1 MTFRKLKK
9 CPYCSG
15 DVRLMNHGGLY
26 YVDCGRYACDRVLI
40 TYYETPEE
48 AITGWNECEAE
59 RRGNEGKGELCR
71 KD

>member
-15 DVRLMNHGGLY
+15 EVKLMKLGSLY

-40 TYYETPEE
+40 TYYETPEK

-59 RRGNEGKGELCR
+59 RRGNEGKG
-71 KD
+71 